1 MSRPLRIHE
10 IRPPCLPLAAI
21 QEPDPVVN
29 HPKHYN
35 AGKFEVIDV
44 IEDWKLGFSLGNTVK
59 YIARA
64 NHKGNTLQD
73 LEKAA
78 WYLNYEI
85 QKHKQQASK

>member
-1 MSRPLRIHE
+1 MPRPLLIHQQATK
-10 IRPPCLPLAAI
+10 PASQA
-21 QEPDPVVN
+21 PDPAVD

-44 IEDWKLGFSLGNTVK
+44 IEDWKLGFVLGNSVK

-85 QKHKQQASK
+85 ARLKK